1 MDGSASKREAVERGL
16 LPAIVISGQ
25 PATSW
30 HINER
35 MARYHVPGVSV
46 AVISD
51 GKIDW
56 VNGYVVTRA
65 GGTLPAPVST
75 HFQVES
81 LGKLVTATAAFV
93 RDQLG
98 ESNFDHEVYY

>member
-25 PATSW
+25 PAPSW

-46 AVISD
+46 AVIRD

-56 VNGYVVTRA
+56 FNGYGVPRA
-65 GGTLPAPVST
+65 GGTLPVSEST
-75 HFQVES
+75 LFQAAFIAT
-81 LGKLVTATAAFV
+81 LVTKTGDLQRVPIGV
-93 RDQLG
+93 RIFDQ
-98 ESNFDHEVYY
+98 HV